1 MAYCDM
7 MNGYFAEMYRLGHYN
22 LNLVNDI
29 QLPNAEKEDLKANF
43 STADQ
48 FYTFILD
55 RYTSYRQ
62 VQQTMNYGCN
72 LKAAL

>member
-1 MAYCDM
+1 M

-22 LNLVNDI
+22 LNLVDKI
-29 QLPNAEKEDLKANF
+29 QLPKAENEDLKSNF
-43 STADQ
+43 ASSDQ

-55 RYTSYRQ
+55 RYTAYRQ

>member
-1 MAYCDM
+1 M

-29 QLPNAEKEDLKANF
+29 QLPNTEKEDLKANF